1 MECLDKFI
9 DIANIYFKLEYWL
22 SYFKTSISIIIPK
35 PNKTSYDTPKMF
47 RLIILLN
54 MFGKLIEK
62 FIRERLQ
69 FQALSKNMICSCQLG
84 SLKQCS
90 TIDAEIVLTYF
101 IHTG

>member
-1 MECLDKFI
+1 
-9 DIANIYFKLEYWL
+9 
-22 SYFKTSISIIIPK
+22 
-35 PNKTSYDTPKMF
+35 
-47 RLIILLN
+47 

-69 FQALSKNMICSCQLG
+69 FQALSKNIICSCQLG